1 MPLLLSHRPVAGPG
15 DPPASNLTDRRRAL
29 CSLGAA
35 LLVGGTPRASRAQGA
50 APYAGAAAPSAELA
64 TPGWPNRPLRMMVG
78 FGAGS
83 TPDLVAR
90 LVAEP
95 LSQAL
100 GQPVIVE
107 NHAGASGNIAAALV
121 ARASDLHTI
130 GMLINGNMTIARL
143 LNPATPYE
151 PQKDLQPL
159 SLVCVAPMVLAAS
172 VSLPGAEG
180 PGFAAA
186 AKSMGNR
193 WSYGSP
199 GVGTLGHL
207 GMEVL
212 KARTGWAPVHVP
224 YQGNPQVIT
233 AMAGGQIQM
242 ALLPPGLARVQV
254 EAGKLRA
261 IGATALRRSALVPD
275 IPTLAEAGLPETAL
289 EIWTAA
295 AAPAT
300 LPAPIAQRLARLIA
314 QITQSQD
321 VGAKLFRLGY
331 EPVGSSAQVLRERV
345 QADTLMLG
353 DIIRR
358 QHISHE

>member
-15 DPPASNLTDRRRAL
+15 NPPASNLTDRRRAL

-50 APYAGAAAPSAELA
+50 APHAGAAAPSAELA

-193 WSYGSP
+193 WSACKWRPTSSGPSVRP
-199 GVGTLGHL
+199 HCA
-207 GMEVL
+207 
-212 KARTGWAPVHVP
+212 ARRWCQTSRRWQRPACPRRPWRSGP
-224 YQGNPQVIT
+224 
-233 AMAGGQIQM
+233 
-242 ALLPPGLARVQV
+242 LPPRP
-254 EAGKLRA
+254 
-261 IGATALRRSALVPD
+261 RRCRHPSRS
-275 IPTLAEAGLPETAL
+275 G
-289 EIWTAA
+289 WH
-295 AAPAT
+295 
-300 LPAPIAQRLARLIA
+300 
-314 QITQSQD
+314 
-321 VGAKLFRLGY
+321 G
-331 EPVGSSAQVLRERV
+331 
-345 QADTLMLG
+345 
-353 DIIRR
+353 
-358 QHISHE
+358 